1 MRMRRS
7 IVLVALVLAVAG
19 CASHPAPHL
28 RASRPAPPLSAEP
41 QPMIPAVPLSVHVI
55 LPSRT
60 MTAGAPLAGWVEVEN
75 HTGHAIRTEGCNAL
89 FAVALASSR
98 YHPVVAV
105 TTCAERLTIP
115 EGQSSYRVQVLANYL
130 SCSVG
135 HASGA
140 RPACLPG
147 MRMPPLPPGRYRA
160 TLFFLVSQ
168 FAPAPPAIP
177 VLVRPAVATRRAT
190 S

>member
-1 MRMRRS
+1 MRRS
-7 IVLVALVLAVAG
+7 IILLALVLAAAG
-19 CASHPAPHL
+19 CASSPAANPG
-28 RASRPAPPLSAEP
+28 ASEQPVSPAAPLS
-41 QPMIPAVPLSVHVI
+41 IHVI

-60 MTAGAPLAGWVEVEN
+60 MTAGAQLAGRVEVEN
-75 HTGHAIRTEGCNAL
+75 NTGHAIRTEGCNGL

-98 YHPVVAV
+98 YHPIVAV
-105 TTCAERLTIP
+105 TTCVERLTIP
-115 EGQSSYRVQVLANYL
+115 EGQSSYRVQVLASYL

-147 MRMPPLPPGRYRA
+147 PRMPPLPPGRYRA

-168 FAPAPPAIP
+168 FGPAPPAIP
-177 VLVRPAVATRRAT
+177 VLVRPAVAARHAT